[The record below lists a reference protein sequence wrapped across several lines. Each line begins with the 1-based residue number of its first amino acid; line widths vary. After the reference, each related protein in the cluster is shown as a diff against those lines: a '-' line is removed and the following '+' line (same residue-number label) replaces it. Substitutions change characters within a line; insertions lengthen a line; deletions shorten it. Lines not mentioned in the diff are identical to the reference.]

1 MSGVILTS
9 GKFWYTLVAMRSLG
23 RHGIKIAC
31 GKSHGSG
38 MPSAFLSRYCSQH
51 FSYPPFETQPEE
63 FIVALCDFAN
73 SHKEFDVLMPT
84 ASETMIISKNID
96 YIKSHSPQLKIPLHT
111 YDYINLANDKQKI
124 FELASELRI
133 PTPQTYYPH
142 TAEEVLNIAK
152 EIRYPVVI
160 KIRLGSGGLGMNN
173 VYSWQEMIRSYEE
186 TINKY
191 LLDSNDFPFIQ
202 EYIPGTDYA
211 AAALFNH
218 GELKA
223 KLVFKVLQSVPPSGG
238 LMISR
243 VSVRNEQMLGYLV
256 ALARAMH
263 WHGIIMADF
272 RLDERDNTPKLLDVN
287 PRFWFSLYQGIA
299 SGVDFPYLLYRI
311 AIDDDVESVDDYKT
325 GIRTK
330 YLWSYKNIPASLL
343 LGNKLNG
350 VEKTKEFTKTKFED
364 ISFTDPLPNLA
375 TLFNAILNYARRAR
389 LAYQTN

>member
-23 RHGIKIAC
+23 RHGIKVAC
-31 GKSHGSG
+31 GKSQENGI
-38 MPSAFLSRYCSQH
+38 PSAFLSRYCSQR

-63 FIVALCDFAN
+63 FIKALCDFAN

-84 ASETMIISKNID
+84 ASETVIISKNVD
-96 YIKSHSPQLKIPLHT
+96 YFKSHSPQLKIPLHT
-111 YDYINLANDKQKI
+111 YNYFNLANDKQKI
-124 FELASELRI
+124 SELAAKLQI
-133 PTPQTYYPH
+133 PTPQTLYPH
-142 TAEEVLNIAK
+142 SVEEVINIADGIK
-152 EIRYPVVI
+152 YPAVI
-160 KIRLGSGGLGMNN
+160 KIRSGSGGLGMSYI
-173 VYSWQEMIRSYEE
+173 YSSQEMIRLYEE

-223 KLVFKVLQSVPPSGG
+223 KLVFKALQSVPPSGG

-256 ALARAMH
+256 ALARTMH

-272 RLDERDNTPKLLDVN
+272 RLDERDNTVKLLEVN
-287 PRFWFSLYQGIA
+287 PRFWFSLYEGVA

-311 AIDDDVESVDDYKT
+311 AIDDDVKSVDDYKT

-330 YLWSYKNIPASLL
+330 YLWTYKNIPASHSP
-343 LGNKLNG
+343 GNKLHSL
-350 VEKTKEFTKTKFED
+350 EKTKEFTTTKFED
-364 ISFTDPLPNLA
+364 VSFTDPLPNLA
-375 TLFNAILNYARRAR
+375 TWFNTILKYARKKRFEN
-389 LAYQTN
+389 QTN